1 MNTDIFSVIYTDE
14 KKKKIIIEFSNFKT
28 KEEQIEFVRDL
39 NHMLGLFSLIG
50 KPIDT
55 PVTIH

>member
-39 NHMLGLFSLIG
+39 NQMLGLFYLKD

-55 PVTIH
+55 PLTKH

>member
-39 NHMLGLFSLIG
+39 NHMLGLFSLID
-50 KPIDT
+50 KEIDT

>member
-39 NHMLGLFSLIG
+39 NQMLGLFSLID